1 LVTVGIGMATEA
13 ASTAQKGKSMHVNQE
28 ASRAEKMTAKGA
40 REPSPKPVS
49 EAIVVTTADGFRLP
63 MRIFVAD
70 EAARGPSGESVLALV
85 APAMGAKQSFYAPF
99 ARWLASHGIT
109 AVTFD
114 YRGLGEARGEGES
127 ETQKVQHA
135 TIPTWARQ
143 DAAAVLAELS
153 ERYPSHRFVWIGH
166 SVSAQIFGLIPGH
179 QRVSK
184 MLSVAAGSGYY
195 RHNARPLRYYAPFL
209 WHVAMP
215 LAIRFGAKRLKLMR
229 LITDL
234 PPKVS
239 EQWRTW
245 CMHPKYLGCE
255 DDLAREVA
263 ASTVPIHALSFND
276 DEMMSYEGT
285 RALFALYQG
294 TKVTIERVEAKRFA
308 RKTIGHFGF
317 YRPASGDE
325 PLWQWAKEWI
335 LQGE

>member
-1 LVTVGIGMATEA
+1 
-13 ASTAQKGKSMHVNQE
+13 MHVHQQ
-28 ASRAEKMTAKGA
+28 ASRETKATPEGPTGQ
-40 REPSPKPVS
+40 SPKPAA
-49 EAIVVTTADGFRLP
+49 EAMVVTTADGFRLP
-63 MRIFVAD
+63 VRIFIAD
-70 EAARGPSGESVLALV
+70 EPTRGSSGELVLALV

-114 YRGLGEARGEGES
+114 YRGLGEARGNGES
-127 ETQKVQHA
+127 ELQKVHHA

-143 DAAAVLAELS
+143 DAAAVLAELFA
-153 ERYPSHRFVWIGH
+153 RYPRHRFVWVGH

-215 LAIRFGAKRLKLMR
+215 LALRFGAKRLKLMR
-229 LITDL
+229 LINDL

-285 RALFALYQG
+285 RALFALYQRAS
-294 TKVTIERVEAKRFA
+294 VTIERVDAKQFA

-317 YRPASGDE
+317 YRSASGHE
-325 PLWQWAKEWI
+325 PLWQWAKDWMLRED
-335 LQGE
+335 